1 MWERSSRDSDT
12 QSETDDSE
20 ILFFPHTVAAI
31 MSVGVNINQ
40 KESICVICG
49 SNSLPEELLLPSCQ
63 HYYCKE
69 CVNENAGIVEK
80 TFFCPSCHVEV
91 PLEDVGGC
99 LEIMTR
105 RSSLEQSLKSLTVS
119 CESCSD
125 SEAKAD
131 NYCLECEKCVCSK
144 CIESHNRMKVFDD
157 HSIVPMQDLGECLSS
172 SNRLDYLK
180 CPSHAEPFIAYCFS
194 CQCLTCNLCITNE
207 HCDHKLEFCATA
219 APKIKT
225 ELESN
230 IASLKMFEDGL
241 KNALADQQIVL
252 EEIES
257 TGRCVAQRIKD
268 LFDLQHKILET
279 YKQDFLDQSECRVRE
294 MREHVTEYLNKFSQM
309 HSEVSSVVSYT
320 KCCIEHCSS
329 KELVALNTRLMEN
342 VSKKLEVSQSGF
354 KIPEK
359 PVLLGVKS
367 NSESIEKFEEC
378 CRNMARLKEVK
389 IDPSKCSITGFEAS
403 EAEVGR
409 HSEISLVI
417 KLSDS
422 RPTKCK
428 AEVKSHLKCMLNDS
442 VLSCEVSRE
451 ETGQYSIGYT
461 PIDRGLHT
469 LSVFVNGK
477 EILESPL
484 PLFVSVSPQNIC
496 EPISIIS
503 QSLSL
508 PTALA
513 VNSSGEMVVTELE
526 GGLVVLNKVGKEIK
540 RLKLKKHGF
549 QELSGVAVDAE
560 DNIFFVDMVTSKIGK
575 LDPTCNCIFKKKV
588 SQVNGPG
595 HCSVTIAQDEVLVCE
610 CHNKGSVMVYNKD
623 LDYIRIICTNNL
635 GLLLDL
641 ALDSHNNLYAVDN
654 TNICIS
660 VLDCQGQLL
669 RTIGHDTS
677 IPHQLRCPRNV
688 RVIKRHIYVSDWE
701 EEAIVKVFDL
711 DGKYVSSFGP
721 GTRSS
726 ASGLCIDSSGYVYL
740 FDLFKSTIEK
750 Y

>member
-1 MWERSSRDSDT
+1 
-12 QSETDDSE
+12 
-20 ILFFPHTVAAI
+20 
-31 MSVGVNINQ
+31 MSVGGNINQ
-40 KESICVICG
+40 KYCESESICFICRG
-49 SNSLPEELLLPSCQ
+49 SSLSEELLLPSCQ

-69 CVNENAGIVEK
+69 CVNENADIVKKK
-80 TFFCPSCHVEV
+80 TLFCPSCHVEV

-99 LEIMTR
+99 LEIMTV

-131 NYCLECEKCVCSK
+131 NYCLECEKCACSK
-144 CIESHNRMKVFDD
+144 CIESHNRMKVFDE

-180 CPSHAEPFIAYCFS
+180 CPSHAEPFIAYCFR
-194 CQCLTCNLCITNE
+194 CQCLACNVCITNE

-219 APKIKT
+219 APKVKT

-230 IASLKMFEDGL
+230 IASLKTFEDGL

-257 TGRCVAQRIKD
+257 TGRHVAQRIKD
-268 LFDLQHKILET
+268 LFDLQRQILET
-279 YKQDFLDQSECRVRE
+279 YKQDLLDQSKHRVGE
-294 MREHVTEYLNKFSQM
+294 MRERVNAYLNKCSQM

-320 KCCIEHCSS
+320 KCCIEHCSNN
-329 KELVALNTRLMEN
+329 ELVALNTRLMEN
-342 VSKKLEVSQSGF
+342 MSEKLKVSQQSGF

-359 PVLLGVKS
+359 PVLLGIEN

-378 CRNMARLKEVK
+378 CRNVARLKEVK

-451 ETGQYSIGYT
+451 ETGQYSIEYT

-484 PLFVSVSPQNIC
+484 PLFVLVSPKKFG
-496 EPISIIS
+496 EPVSIIS

-513 VNSSGEMVVTELE
+513 VNSSGEMVVIELE

-540 RLKLKKHGF
+540 RLQLKKHGF
-549 QELSGVAVDAE
+549 QELSGVAVGAK

-575 LDPTCNCIFKKKV
+575 LDPTFNCIFKKKV

-595 HCSVTIAQDEVLVCE
+595 HCSVATAQDEVLVCE

-623 LDYIRIICTNNL
+623 LDYIRRIFTNNL

-654 TNICIS
+654 TNFCIS

-669 RTIGHDTS
+669 RTIGRDTS
-677 IPHQLRCPRNV
+677 SPHQLRCPRNV
-688 RVIKRHIYVSDWE
+688 RVIKCHIYVSDW

-726 ASGLCIDSSGYVYL
+726 ASGPQGLCIDCNGYVYL